1 MMFLEHWSSS
11 RSSLFSLFSTKIFQI
26 SGSSYAMRCCS
37 TLGTLVTRIQSLH
50 CFEKKNPVITYDH
63 NQVLSVLASFFLTCL
78 FSWLYFFSGR
88 WRSVAV
94 FSCFLFYFSFHCL
107 QYFCWFV
114 KVLMLCQ
121 KLLVSLPCNRVVLKE
136 VTYNMFV
143 LCCTSYKQTLYYS
156 S

>member
-1 MMFLEHWSSS
+1 MMLLEHWSSP
-11 RSSLFSLFSTKIFQI
+11 RSSVFYLFSSKDIANIRIKLCNEMLFNPRNT
-26 SGSSYAMRCCS
+26 GN
-37 TLGTLVTRIQSLH
+37 
-50 CFEKKNPVITYDH
+50 KNPVITYDH

-156 S
+156 C

>member
-1 MMFLEHWSSS
+1 MMFLEHWSSP
-11 RSSLFSLFSTKIFQI
+11 RSSLFSLFSNKNITNIRIKLCNKMLFNPTNTGNKNPVI
-26 SGSSYAMRCCS
+26 
-37 TLGTLVTRIQSLH
+37 TL
-50 CFEKKNPVITYDH
+50 FKKKNPVITYDH
-63 NQVLSVLASFFLTCL
+63 NQVLSVLGSFFDLFFQLTV
-78 FSWLYFFSGR
+78 FFLGR
-88 WRSVAV
+88 WLSAAV

-121 KLLVSLPCNRVVLKE
+121 KLLVSLSCNRVVLKE
-136 VTYNMFV
+136 VPYNMFV